1 MSKRFTESEMLA
13 YTKNRH
19 EEKAL
24 QTRIRQLTDQL
35 EEVQDNSKREKN
47 DMMDHFRNF
56 VKTSGSC
63 PQPYFVI
70 ENGQHETLYQNF
82 FINIRRMKQP
92 WAYSINNDTFNAVYR
107 DALLTEGTGQRL
119 RRSKSVTSQRT
130 SSEGRSLCSVSQTS
144 ARFSTG
150 LRRAK
155 TDSELVRL
163 VDTRRRGN
171 RVICE
176 KKKIDECTELK
187 NLKIEQSQLSINGD
201 SCVTTRKIDLQDRQP
216 VDSEVFQLNL
226 DEKSNLKS
234 AQSRERKLSSNLP
247 PLPETIGEDS
257 SQVGKP
263 RFVSTKSKLSF
274 PRETDLKEGKANN
287 TIIKKDFA
295 NQMSRQEVNLR
306 EKTPVSIEINGLIEI
321 KSISQEMD
329 LPKTSEIKEEK
340 AHHSTS
346 LKAPSLKNEQRIHTD
361 LSVKERPLEVLSEPQ
376 LRPHTVATMEAL
388 DPAQLNG
395 IEGIDSKGCVL
406 YKGRILKN
414 YIRPQH
420 RYKLDPRLMR
430 RKQVSMETLAK
441 LSHTFVRGINHAN
454 KHLEIAFPRP
464 ARQRLL
470 VELVKKNNAGKGLIA
485 SDPNSA
491 LLQTKIKAF
500 MNSITK

>member
-35 EEVQDNSKREKN
+35 EEVQENSKKEKN
-47 DMMDHFRNF
+47 DTMDHFRNF

-63 PQPYFVI
+63 PRPYFVI
-70 ENGQHETLYQNF
+70 ENGQHETMYQNF
-82 FINIRRMKQP
+82 FANIRRMKQP
-92 WAYSINNDTFNAVYR
+92 WAYSIKDDTFNAVYR

-130 SSEGRSLCSVSQTS
+130 SLEGKSLCSVSQIS

-150 LRRAK
+150 LRRVK

-163 VDTRRRGN
+163 AESRTGRDREQNKT
-171 RVICE
+171 
-176 KKKIDECTELK
+176 DECAKFK
-187 NLKIEQSQLSINGD
+187 NPKLEPKQLSINGD
-201 SCVTTRKIDLQDRQP
+201 SGITSCNVDFQDRQS
-216 VDSEVFQLNL
+216 VHSEVFQLNL
-226 DEKSNLKS
+226 DEKGSLKS
-234 AQSRERKLSSNLP
+234 AHPRERKLSSNLS
-247 PLPETIGEDS
+247 PLPETFGEDS
-257 SQVGKP
+257 NQIENP
-263 RFVSTKSKLSF
+263 RFVATKSKLSF
-274 PRETDLKEGKANN
+274 PRETDLKVNN
-287 TIIKKDFA
+287 NIATKDFP
-295 NQMSRQEVNLR
+295 NQKSKSEINIR
-306 EKTPVSIEINGLIEI
+306 EKTPISVEI
-321 KSISQEMD
+321 KGLNDTKVTQQLMNS
-329 LPKTSEIKEEK
+329 PKASETKKEKE
-340 AHHSTS
+340 HRDPSP
-346 LKAPSLKNEQRIHTD
+346 KAPSLENEDKIYSD
-361 LSVKERPLEVLSEPQ
+361 SSVKERPLEGLSEPQ

-388 DPAQLNG
+388 DPGQLNG
-395 IEGIDSKGCVL
+395 IEEIYSKDCVS

-420 RYKLDPRLMR
+420 RYKLDPRLMK

-441 LSHTFVRGINHAN
+441 LSHTYVRGINHAN

-470 VELVKKNNAGKGLIA
+470 EELVKKNNAGKGRIA
-485 SDPNSA
+485 YDPNSA
-491 LLQTKIKAF
+491 FLQTRIKAF